1 MIRHAAAVIIA
12 VGLSQTLVHAQ
23 SAVFTVGAQPA
34 EVYMSPSTGS
44 PVVGTARVG
53 AVLEVKREL
62 GSWVAVPWSEAR
74 DGEAFVHRSRGS
86 LTRRA
91 IPSDSPA
98 ASVSTAPIVE
108 RQAASD
114 VSRVD
119 QNIGQQRSPLP
130 PVYVTP
136 PHVIGLGLRM
146 GGVWPGG
153 FGASGRMW
161 SRDLGF
167 QLSISRQTLTNPLG
181 AERLTS
187 VRIDPSVLY
196 HVPDQVGDYV
206 WVRPYVG
213 SGVSLYRHT
222 LHSGTSI
229 LPLPSDDGVAVQGF
243 GGAEMTFAGAPAVAV
258 SVDLG
263 YRWTKTSVPGF
274 DLTGPT
280 LSLSGHWYVK

>member
-1 MIRHAAAVIIA
+1 MSRLAAAVVIA

-23 SAVFTVGAQPA
+23 SAVFTVGAEPA

-44 PVVGTARVG
+44 AVVGAARVG

-62 GSWVAVPWSEAR
+62 GSWIAIAWSGAR
-74 DGEAFVHRSRGS
+74 DGEAFVHLSRGS

-91 IPSDSPA
+91 VPSDRAA
-98 ASVSTAPIVE
+98 ASVSTAPVVE
-108 RQAASD
+108 RQAASEP
-114 VSRVD
+114 SRAD

-146 GGVWPGG
+146 GGLWPGG

-161 SRDLGF
+161 HDALGL
-167 QLSISRQTLTNPLG
+167 QLSISRQAMTNPLG
-181 AERLTS
+181 TERLTS

-196 HVPDQVGDYV
+196 HVPDQVGDYL

-229 LPLPSDDGVAVQGF
+229 LPLPSDDGVSVQGF

-263 YRWTKTSVPGF
+263 YRWNKTSVPGF

-280 LSLSGHWYVK
+280 LSFAGHWYVK

>member
-1 MIRHAAAVIIA
+1 MIRLAAAVVIA

-23 SAVFTVGAQPA
+23 SAVFTVGAEPA
-34 EVYMSPSTGS
+34 EVYMSPSNGS
-44 PVVGTARVG
+44 PVIGTARVG
-53 AVLEVKREL
+53 SVLDVRREL
-62 GSWVAVPWSEAR
+62 GSWVAIPWPGAR
-74 DGEAFVHRSRGS
+74 DGEAFVHQSRGS

-91 IPSDSPA
+91 IPSGSSA
-98 ASVSTAPIVE
+98 ANVSTAPVVE
-108 RQAASD
+108 RQTSPEP
-114 VSRVD
+114 SRAE
-119 QNIGQQRSPLP
+119 QNVGQPRSPLP

-161 SRDLGF
+161 SNALGF
-167 QLSISRQTLTNPLG
+167 QLSLSRQTLTNPLG

-263 YRWTKTSVPGF
+263 YRWSHTSVPGF

-280 LSLSGHWYVK
+280 LSLSGHWYLK

>member
-1 MIRHAAAVIIA
+1 MIRHAAAVVIA
-12 VGLSQTLVHAQ
+12 VGLSQTMVHAQ

-34 EVYMSPSTGS
+34 ELYMSPSTGS

-62 GSWVAVPWSEAR
+62 GSWVAVQWPGGR
-74 DGEAFVHRSRGS
+74 DSEAFVHLSRGS
-86 LTRRA
+86 VTRRA
-91 IPSDSPA
+91 IPSDVPA
-98 ASVSTAPIVE
+98 ASVSSAPALE
-108 RQAASD
+108 RQSAPEPSQA
-114 VSRVD
+114 D
-119 QNIGQQRSPLP
+119 QNIGPQRSPLP
-130 PVYVTP
+130 PVYVIP

-161 SRDLGF
+161 SKALGF
-167 QLSISRQTLTNPLG
+167 QLSISRQTMTNPLG

-243 GGAEMTFAGAPAVAV
+243 GGAELTFAGAPAVAV

-263 YRWTKTSVPGF
+263 YRWTTTAVPGF

-280 LSLSGHWYVK
+280 LSLSGHWYLK